1 MEKTVTELA
10 AELNL
15 SRQTIYRRLKK
26 VDPKGDHTRQKDG
39 KTYITEQGQKLIAD
53 QGSQAPGSGQ
63 AQAADPYR
71 DKYVEHLEAQLKEKE
86 QLIAEQGNQAPDQT
100 TRDYIATLKAQLDEK
115 DQHIKELTSLLR
127 SKDVLLAGA
136 LKVDLLEAETIT
148 ARNNRDNSVTADTGQ
163 KAPLRQRFRKLFNR

>member
-39 KTYITEQGQKLIAD
+39 KTYITEQGQQLIAD
-53 QGSQAPGSGQ
+53 QGNQTPGSGQ
-63 AQAADPYR
+63 AQAT
-71 DKYVEHLEAQLKEKE
+71 
-86 QLIAEQGNQAPDQT
+86 DQT

>member
-1 MEKTVTELA
+1 M
-10 AELNL
+10 
-15 SRQTIYRRLKK
+15 KK

-39 KTYITEQGQKLIAD
+39 KTYITEQGQQLIAD
-53 QGSQAPGSGQ
+53 QGNQAPGSGQ
-63 AQAADPYR
+63 AQAT
-71 DKYVEHLEAQLKEKE
+71 
-86 QLIAEQGNQAPDQT
+86 DQT

>member
-39 KTYITEQGQKLIAD
+39 KTYITEQGQQLIAD
-53 QGSQAPGSGQ
+53 QGNQAPGSGQ
-63 AQAADPYR
+63 AQAT
-71 DKYVEHLEAQLKEKE
+71 
-86 QLIAEQGNQAPDQT
+86 DQT

>member
-1 MEKTVTELA
+1 MRPP
-10 AELNL
+10 

-39 KTYITEQGQKLIAD
+39 KTYITEQGQQLIAD
-53 QGSQAPGSGQ
+53 QGNQAPGSGQ
-63 AQAADPYR
+63 AQAT
-71 DKYVEHLEAQLKEKE
+71 
-86 QLIAEQGNQAPDQT
+86 DQT

-163 KAPLRQRFRKLFNR
+163 KAPLCQRFRKLFNR

>member
-1 MEKTVTELA
+1 MRPP
-10 AELNL
+10 

-39 KTYITEQGQKLIAD
+39 KTYITEQGQQLIAD
-53 QGSQAPGSGQ
+53 QGNQAPGSGQ
-63 AQAADPYR
+63 AQAT
-71 DKYVEHLEAQLKEKE
+71 
-86 QLIAEQGNQAPDQT
+86 DQT